1 MLKLFNEG
9 NYSAAV
15 TAATAMAL
23 RYPSDGFAFKVL
35 GPSLHY
41 LGKSE
46 EAVKSME
53 AALKRSP
60 NDVEAHANLGGLL
73 NELERYDEAEPV
85 LRNALEI
92 NPQSSQVLNNL
103 SVTLLS
109 QRRPEEAEVVSRKA
123 LVARNDYAE
132 GYNNLGNALY
142 EIGNYSE
149 AAECYKKALQLNPKL
164 PESYANLGKI
174 ANSLGQYAVAETYVR
189 QALALK
195 PSYPQALSNLGTVLK
210 ESERYQEAEE
220 CYRMALELNPR
231 LVDAW
236 SNLSLLM
243 RELGRDVEATEA
255 LNRALTMDTK
265 RVASRLRKV
274 MMTLPTVCLSSDQA
288 IASVLAFDEE
298 LAKFELWLD
307 ESPARLLELKEEVG
321 VSQPFYVAYRAGNH
335 RDRLKK
341 YGSILTKCNETSLPV
356 QPRASEN
363 CGKIKLLIVS
373 AHIRRHSVWDVVLK
387 GLVRHLD
394 RNRFQVDIFHA
405 GKISDEET
413 EWCRSNVDRWLD
425 LSQANSRRAWV
436 ESISELVPDV
446 IFYPEIGMDRVV
458 TYLAAQRLAPLQ
470 MVGWGHP
477 ITSGLPT
484 QDLFLSGDFLEK
496 NSAESHYSEKLV
508 RLPGVGCCTEPLA
521 VEGADQGC
529 LDEYFEYLPRPIFVI
544 AQQPFKLDPEDDV
557 LYVEIA
563 KKVGRCTLLL
573 LQPKKQ
579 ANAFSIL
586 KDRLFGAFTHHGLDP
601 SVYIKVVPWLDRT
614 QFYSL
619 LENVDI
625 YLDCPSFSGYTTAWQ
640 AAHRGLP
647 IVTLEGEFMRQRLAA
662 GLLRQIGQTDT
673 IAQDRQAYV
682 EIAAS
687 LAEEAQDRG
696 RYVERRAGLKAA
708 AGLADHRVEVVRA
721 FEETIINQLAA
732 RDALPEGFGGTA
744 LLNKELRVAE
754 PAFDYPW
761 QQLDADLHFHSLKHD
776 YAPVG
781 LLQMVS
787 TPPREVLDVGCFC
800 GGTGRWLKKQ
810 FPTARVTGIEMLE
823 KAAAVAREVYEE
835 VHVGKFEDIDISAW
849 QGRFDTIIAAD
860 VLEHM
865 YNPWSVLQ
873 KLSALL
879 APGGAIY
886 ISLPNIRNLSILMG
900 LAGGEWRYAGAGILD
915 ITHIRFFTKAQILE
929 MLEQTGWQAGE
940 VRINADPRL
949 MPSFQDKDLSQIK
962 TINAGKLKL
971 EDLNE
976 QDVLELLALQ
986 FFIRATPAI
995 TPGAPQ

>member
-1 MLKLFNEG
+1 
-9 NYSAAV
+9 
-15 TAATAMAL
+15 MAS
-23 RYPSDGFAFKVL
+23 RYPSDGFAYKVL
-35 GPSLHY
+35 GPALHY
-41 LGKSE
+41 LGRSD
-46 EAVKSME
+46 EAVVSMK
-53 AALKRSP
+53 AAIARSP
-60 NDVEAHANLGGLL
+60 DDVEAHANLGGLL

-85 LRNALEI
+85 LRKALEL
-92 NPQSSQVLNNL
+92 NPKSSQVLNNL
-103 SVTLLS
+103 SVTLLA
-109 QRRPEEAEVVSRKA
+109 QRRPKEAEVVSRKA
-123 LVARNDYAE
+123 LVARSDYAE

-142 EIGNYSE
+142 ELGSFGE
-149 AAECYKKALQLNPKL
+149 AAECYKKALQINPKL

-174 ANSLGQYAVAETYVR
+174 ANSLGQYAVAENYVR

-220 CYRMALELNPR
+220 CYRKALELNPR

-243 RELGRDVEATEA
+243 RELGRDVEANEA
-255 LNRALTMDTK
+255 LERALTIEPK

-274 MMTLPTVCLSSDQA
+274 TMTLPTICLSADQA
-288 IASVLAFDEE
+288 MAAVKAFDDE
-298 LAKFELWLD
+298 LAGFESWID
-307 ESPARLLELKEEVG
+307 ESPARQIELKEEVG
-321 VSQPFYVAYRAGNH
+321 VSQPFYLAYRTGNH
-335 RDRLKK
+335 RGRLEK
-341 YGSILTKCNETSLPV
+341 YGSILTKCNEAQHLV
-356 QPRASEN
+356 QPRATKNRE
-363 CGKIKLLIVS
+363 KVRLLIVS

-394 RNRFQVDIFHA
+394 RNRFQIDVFHV

-436 ESISELVPDV
+436 ESISEIAPDV

-484 QDLFLSGDFLEK
+484 QDVFLSGDFLEK
-496 NSAESHYSEKLV
+496 DGAESHYSENLV
-508 RLPGVGCCTEPLA
+508 RLPGVGCCTEPLVA
-521 VEGADQGC
+521 EGADQGF
-529 LDEYFEYLPRPIFVI
+529 LDEHLESLSRPIFVI
-544 AQQPFKLDPEDDV
+544 AQQHFKLDPEDDD
-557 LYVEIA
+557 LYVEIV

-573 LQPKKQ
+573 LEPKKQ
-579 ANAFSIL
+579 VYSFSLL
-586 KDRLFGAFTHHGLDP
+586 KDRLLGAFTSNGLDP
-601 SVYIKVVPWLDRT
+601 SRYIKVIPWMDRT

-619 LENVDI
+619 LDNVDI

-687 LAEEAQDRG
+687 LAEEAQNRG
-696 RYVERRAGLKAA
+696 RYAERRAGLKAA

-732 RDALPEGFGGTA
+732 RGALPQGFGGTA
-744 LLNKELRVAE
+744 LFNKELRVAE

-800 GGTGRWLKKQ
+800 GGTGRWLKRQ
-810 FPTARVTGIEMLE
+810 FPTTRVTGIEMLE
-823 KAAAVAREVYEE
+823 KAAAVAREAYEE
-835 VHVGKFEDIDISAW
+835 VHVGKFEDIDLSAW
-849 QGRFDTIIAAD
+849 QGKFDTIIAAD

-873 KLSALL
+873 KLSPLL
-879 APGGAIY
+879 APGGALY

-900 LAGGEWRYAGAGILD
+900 LVGGEWRYAGAGILD

-940 VRINADPRL
+940 VRINPDSRL
-949 MPSFQDKDLSQIK
+949 MPSFQDKDLSQVK

-995 TPGAPQ
+995 PPRAPQ